1 MDASLSR
8 GFHGG
13 VQSGHRR
20 PQDRE
25 GVQEGHHGSLRERAH
40 RQEDRGGPRRPIR
53 RAAWLQASD
62 HRRERQRRISDADR
76 PARAATEAPPPER
89 RRRLPSRP
97 TRDAQEEDGPRKH
110 GVARHPSVEPEDRRA
125 RTEVDRGRVA
135 GAGAMKVPGQPE
147 VNIGVVGHVDH
158 GKSTLTERLTGE
170 RTDRH
175 SEEIKRG
182 ISIRLGYADM
192 AIYKCP
198 KDAEPAAYQNTEI
211 CKTHNIKGELQRIVS
226 FVDSPGHETL
236 MATMLS
242 GAAIMDGALLVIA
255 ANEDVPQPQTKEH
268 LMALSII
275 GVDKIVIVQN
285 KIDVVSEEQAKE
297 NLRQIREFVKGTI
310 AENAPIIPMSAH
322 HQVNVD
328 TLIETIEKVIPSRKF
343 DEAKPAKMYVARS
356 FDVNQPGSRPEKFV
370 GGVVGGTLLS
380 GRLKV
385 GDEIEIRPGRQ
396 AGTGTK
402 TEWVNIESTIRSLQ
416 TGGQS
421 RKEVRPGG
429 LIAVGTT
436 LDPFLTKSDSL
447 VGRVVGPPK
456 TLPPVLSR
464 ISVEFHLL
472 DRVVGTAEDL
482 KVEEIKT
489 SEPLMISVGT
499 ATTVGIVTSARE
511 GHADMN
517 LKIPVASEAGQR
529 IAVSRRIGGKW
540 RLIGYGVIR

>member
-40 RQEDRGGPRRPIR
+40 RQEDRGGPRRTVR

-76 PARAATEAPPPER
+76 PARAGTEAPAPER

-97 TRDAQEEDGPRKH
+97 TGDAQEEDGPRKH

-211 CKTHNIKGELQRIVS
+211 CKTHNVKGELQRIVS

-255 ANEDVPQPQTKEH
+255 ANEDCPQPQTKEH
-268 LMALSII
+268 LMALGII

-285 KIDVVSEEQAKE
+285 KIDIVDPKQAEE
-297 NLRQIREFVKGTI
+297 NYRQIQAFIKGSI
-310 AENAPIIPMSAH
+310 AEKAPVIPMSAH
-322 HQVNVD
+322 HEVNVD
-328 TLIETIEKVIPSRKF
+328 MLIQTIEEVIPSRKY
-343 DEAKPAKMYVARS
+343 DETKPARMFIARS
-356 FDVNQPGSRPEKFV
+356 FDVNQPGSPPDKLV
-370 GGVVGGTLLS
+370 GGVVGGDPIP
-380 GRLKV
+380 RK
-385 GDEIEIRPGRQ
+385 RP
-396 AGTGTK
+396 A
-402 TEWVNIESTIRSLQ
+402 
-416 TGGQS
+416 
-421 RKEVRPGG
+421 
-429 LIAVGTT
+429 
-436 LDPFLTKSDSL
+436 
-447 VGRVVGPPK
+447 
-456 TLPPVLSR
+456 
-464 ISVEFHLL
+464 
-472 DRVVGTAEDL
+472 
-482 KVEEIKT
+482 
-489 SEPLMISVGT
+489 
-499 ATTVGIVTSARE
+499 
-511 GHADMN
+511 
-517 LKIPVASEAGQR
+517 
-529 IAVSRRIGGKW
+529 
-540 RLIGYGVIR
+540 